1 MYVLDQY
8 EDANNHIPYCAALGS
23 FDGVHLGHQQI
34 INSMI
39 KKSKELNAKSLVYT
53 FNIHPKTVLDPNTI
67 TPLITSNEKRIDV
80 LRSLDLN
87 CLYLENFSN
96 ISTMTPENFIKDI
109 LVGIFKVKYLFVGYN
124 YHFGHKSIGNSD
136 KLVELGRKYG
146 FGVDVFSP
154 ILINEQIV
162 SSSLI
167 RDLITSGQV
176 EKVKDFLGRDYSIIG
191 SVIYGKQIG
200 KRIGVR
206 TANINADK
214 NFIIP
219 RKGVYF
225 TTSVINDKEY
235 KSLTNIGINPTF
247 KGSSLNIE
255 THLLDFN
262 KDIYGSNMEIFFS
275 KRIRD
280 EKTFESTE
288 DLLNQINTDIKMR
301 LIHE

>member
-1 MYVLDQY
+1 MYVLDKY

-34 INSMI
+34 IKSMI
-39 KKSKELNAKSLVYT
+39 KKSRELNTRSLVYT
-53 FNIHPKTVLDPNTI
+53 FNIHPKTVLNPNTI
-67 TPLITSNEKRIDV
+67 TPLITSNGKRIDV
-80 LRSLDLN
+80 LRNLDLDF
-87 CLYLENFSN
+87 LYLEDFSN
-96 ISTMTPENFIKDI
+96 ISTMTPEDFIKDI
-109 LVGIFKVKYLFVGYN
+109 LVGIFKVKHLFVGYN
-124 YHFGHKSIGNSD
+124 YHFGYKSTGNSD
-136 KLVELGRKYG
+136 KLVELGQKYG

-154 ILINEQIV
+154 IIINEHIV

-167 RDLITSGQV
+167 RNLIVNGEV
-176 EKVKDFLGRDYSIIG
+176 EKVKDFLGRDYSIVG

-206 TANINADK
+206 TANISIDK

-219 RKGVYF
+219 RNGVYF
-225 TTSVINDKEY
+225 TTSVINDRVY
-235 KSLTNIGINPTF
+235 KSLTNIGVNPTF

-255 THLLDFN
+255 THLLDFDE
-262 KDIYGSNMEIFFS
+262 DIYGSNIEIFFS

-288 DLLNQINTDIKMR
+288 DLLKQINTDIKMR
-301 LIHE
+301 LNI

>member
-1 MYVLDQY
+1 MYVLDKY

-39 KKSKELNAKSLVYT
+39 KKSKELNARSLVYT
-53 FNIHPKTVLDPNTI
+53 FNIHPKTVLDPNNV

-80 LRSLDLN
+80 LRNLDLN
-87 CLYLENFSN
+87 FLYLENFAN
-96 ISTMTPENFIKDI
+96 ISTMTPEDFVKDI
-109 LVGIFKVKYLFVGYN
+109 LVGIFKVKHLFVGYN
-124 YHFGHKSIGNSD
+124 YHFGYKSMGNSD
-136 KLVELGRKYG
+136 KLVELGQKYG
-146 FGVDVFSP
+146 FGVDVFAP
-154 ILINEQIV
+154 ILINEYIV

-167 RDLITSGQV
+167 RDLINSGQI
-176 EKVKDFLGRDYSIIG
+176 EKAKDFLGRDYSIAG

-206 TANINADK
+206 TANISVDK
-214 NFIIP
+214 SFVIP
-219 RKGVYF
+219 RNGVYF
-225 TTSVINDKEY
+225 TTSIINGKVY
-235 KSLTNIGINPTF
+235 KSLTNIGVNPTF

-262 KDIYGSNMEIFFS
+262 EEIYGSNIEIFFS
-275 KRIRD
+275 KRTRD

-288 DLLNQINTDIKMR
+288 DLLKQINTDIKMR
-301 LIHE
+301 LIYK